1 MSMSSKRRII
11 NKLKLNQN
19 LIWLHKNITLVGAS
33 PLAKM
38 LMDNMLTMIIKEEYN
53 DFILNS
59 NLESDEKSIIEFQC
73 IISNNTRINYILH
86 CKINETFESD
96 IQNSISFIDDV
107 DILLIN
113 FADVNNFVI
122 VIEDYKNT
130 KNNHNLGAGAI
141 IGLIIA
147 IVVVIALIIFLKYYS
162 DKKIKICI

>member
-1 MSMSSKRRII
+1 
-11 NKLKLNQN
+11 
-19 LIWLHKNITLVGAS
+19 
-33 PLAKM
+33 
-38 LMDNMLTMIIKEEYN
+38 MI
-53 DFILNS
+53 
-59 NLESDEKSIIEFQC
+59 NLESDEKSIMEFQC

-130 KNNHNLGAGAI
+130 GICFRTSKNNHNLGAGAI

-147 IVVVIALIIFLKYYS
+147 IVVVIALIIFLKYYL